1 MSILA
6 KHPVCATYSFLFC
19 NQLFCNFI
27 ISRKLLHSRMLLI
40 NLLKLSRKKV
50 TAMEVCCSC
59 FYFLFSTCFYFP
71 FPLPKFWFFAL
82 PCFKM
87 YYCYFFYYNL
97 FIRNFFSI
105 FSHILVTC
113 FYVIK
118 SFSPSDTS
126 LNYKLIGLGVSL
138 IYFIFL
144 LSSLGI
150 VVEDCLQLM
159 TNLFNPSNVNFFREG
174 RYY

>member
-1 MSILA
+1 VNLLLQYLSFMSILA

-27 ISRKLLHSRMLLI
+27 ISRKLLLSRMLLI

-50 TAMEVCCSC
+50 TVMEVLL
-59 FYFLFSTCFYFP
+59 FILVFVLILLPTPPNLGFL
-71 FPLPKFWFFAL
+71 L
-82 PCFKM
+82 FKM
-87 YYCYFFYYNL
+87 YYCYFFYYNF

-118 SFSPSDTS
+118 SFSPSGTS

-138 IYFIFL
+138 IYIFYFSFIF
-144 LSSLGI
+144 
-150 VVEDCLQLM
+150 
-159 TNLFNPSNVNFFREG
+159 P
-174 RYY
+174 RYCC